1 MDPKE
6 TSTAEELDQI
16 DAPRKILVNSLSME
30 VVGVPV
36 SLLPRGCIDLHQ
48 RRGTGMWSLPAGFR
62 QLLLLT
68 FANRPALARGS
79 KVERDD
85 PWNSEHIDRLPP
97 EVRTV
102 GKTSPEKV
110 AAFGT

>member
-1 MDPKE
+1 MDPE
-6 TSTAEELDQI
+6 GTSTAEELDQI

-30 VVGVPV
+30 VVGVPD
-36 SLLPRGCIDLHQ
+36 SLCLADASSSTNGGGLACGLFAH
-48 RRGTGMWSLPAGFR
+48 GFR

>member
-1 MDPKE
+1 
-6 TSTAEELDQI
+6 
-16 DAPRKILVNSLSME
+16 ME
-30 VVGVPV
+30 VVGVPD
-36 SLLPRGCIDLHQ
+36 SLCLADASSSTNGGGLACGLFAH
-48 RRGTGMWSLPAGFR
+48 GFR

-79 KVERDD
+79 QVGHDD

-102 GKTSPEKV
+102 GKTSAEKV